1 MKAYLFYILISFLI
15 LLIPLCGIGLLGTA
29 VTEKYQ
35 IEHGRM
41 FVEMD
46 AEEQPIEKI
55 NNELKEIDKLENEVH
70 LTQTVL
76 FSIVFTSLISII
88 ILTLKRKKII
98 KRKPNNSY
106 KL

>member
-1 MKAYLFYILISFLI
+1 MI
-15 LLIPLCGIGLLGTA
+15 LLIPLCGMGLLGTA

-46 AEEQPIEKI
+46 ADKQPIEKT

-76 FSIVFTSLISII
+76 ISIIFTSLISII

-106 KL
+106 S

>member
-1 MKAYLFYILISFLI
+1 MRVYVFYILISFLI

-46 AEEQPIEKI
+46 ADEQPIEKT
-55 NNELKEIDKLENEVH
+55 NNEFKKIDELENEVR
-70 LTQTVL
+70 LTQVVL
-76 FSIVFTSLISII
+76 TLITLASLISII
-88 ILTLKRKKII
+88 LLILKRKQII
-98 KRKPNNSY
+98 KRKPNTVYS
-106 KL
+106 K

>member
-1 MKAYLFYILISFLI
+1 M
-15 LLIPLCGIGLLGTA
+15 GLLGTA

-46 AEEQPIEKI
+46 ADKQPIEKT
-55 NNELKEIDKLENEVH
+55 NKELKEIEKLENEVH

-76 FSIVFTSLISII
+76 ISIIFTSLISII

-106 KL
+106 T